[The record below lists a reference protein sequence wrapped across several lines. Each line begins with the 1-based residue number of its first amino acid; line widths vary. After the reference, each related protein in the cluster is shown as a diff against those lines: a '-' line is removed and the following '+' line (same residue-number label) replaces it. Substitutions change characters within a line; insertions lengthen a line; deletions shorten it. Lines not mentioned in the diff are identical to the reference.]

1 MNLQT
6 FPQLLVLSFC
16 ERTIASDICNN
27 QMSDIFNSIYKY
39 FFNIANLLLAHVWC
53 YMEQHVF
60 TKSILYAHTPR
71 LFKQCHL
78 HPEFYS
84 YPALI
89 HETSLHTLCLVSLR
103 VHCGSF
109 LFTDSAQCLSS
120 PIQVKYSSS
129 VPHCPLLITLSWMY
143 FTLSQFSLFFCVLLW
158 TIIFC
163 RKKTIISEHLEQ
175 SLPYGRFW
183 LN

>member
-1 MNLQT
+1 MFSMWKTWIERIYIPLMNLQT

-109 LFTDSAQCLSS
+109 LFTDSLPNASRLQSRS
-120 PIQVKYSSS
+120 NIPPQYHIA
-129 VPHCPLLITLSWMY
+129 HCW
-143 FTLSQFSLFFCVLLW
+143 
-158 TIIFC
+158 
-163 RKKTIISEHLEQ
+163 
-175 SLPYGRFW
+175 
-183 LN
+183 